1 MDKEKTWKALL
12 AKSKKDKDCI
22 IWTGK
27 TRDTG
32 FGYYNDK
39 FVHRLSY
46 WIHNEKYENY
56 KDIPAKSHDNK
67 SLYLTHKCDNL
78 LCMNKD
84 HIYLA
89 YANTKDEYIIP
100 EEVTELSTEKNTE
113 WTTEMYDIGKR
124 KIEQYSKYEDE
135 PSSELVDTPCRIW
148 SGQLDSAKEHGQI
161 QALGKKKKVHI
172 FVCEVKND
180 YKNPDKL
187 STIQICGNKLCC
199 APEHLEFAKRS
210 KNPKYTQSNIKLSEQ
225 AIKEIFENKDGLT
238 LLQLSHKYDCGKTT
252 IHNILNKKS
261 QYMHYIQYM

>member
-1 MDKEKTWKALL
+1 MQASLRSFKWI
-12 AKSKKDKDCI
+12 C
-22 IWTGK
+22 
-27 TRDTG
+27 R
-32 FGYYNDK
+32 
-39 FVHRLSY
+39 RL
-46 WIHNEKYENY
+46 
-56 KDIPAKSHDNK
+56 
-67 SLYLTHKCDNL
+67 
-78 LCMNKD
+78 
-84 HIYLA
+84 
-89 YANTKDEYIIP
+89 NTKIERTSYGRHQ
-100 EEVTELSTEKNTE
+100 ESNR
-113 WTTEMYDIGKR
+113 KR
-124 KIEQYSKYEDE
+124 
-135 PSSELVDTPCRIW
+135 
-148 SGQLDSAKEHGQI
+148 
-161 QALGKKKKVHI
+161 KKVHI